1 MAEVIVETKEI
12 RKNAPKVIAESNAT
26 EIPKEKDEPK
36 KTRKPREK
44 MRPYEE
50 LMSLS
55 EKKLTDAEKNF
66 LIKKLKEEVTL
77 KTNQYNACHDV
88 IDSSFAQNRQLE
100 EDYKS
105 MEAYY
110 KDKLKYVHNQLNAFH
125 SAINAVIKG
134 GVQ

>member
-1 MAEVIVETKEI
+1 MAKEKEVKKEVTAEVKE
-12 RKNAPKVIAESNAT
+12 APVMKQ
-26 EIPKEKDEPK
+26 
-36 KTRKPREK
+36 RKPREK

-66 LIKKLKEEVTL
+66 LIKKLKEEVNL
-77 KTNQYNACHDV
+77 KTNQCNACHEV
-88 IDSSFAQNRQLE
+88 IDSSFNKSRQLE

-105 MEAYY
+105 MEVFYQE
-110 KDKLKYVHNQLNAFH
+110 KLKYINNQLNSFH
-125 SAINAVIKG
+125 AALNMAIKG